1 MLKAIENGDPRV
13 KSVYETILNQVSS
26 KEEDVAR
33 DVSLEELLTK
43 EGLSGEEF
51 MQGLGLT
58 LAEFD
63 SIWDK
68 TYVVTNT
75 LSGAVLN
82 FQSEADAQAAMKLL
96 LEKHP
101 DLSLRFIDN
110 ERELTF
116 MYGKEDVSSD
126 YLVMLEMTSY
136 LL

>member
-58 LAEFD
+58 IAEFD

-75 LSGAVLN
+75 HSGAVLN

>member
-13 KSVYETILNQVSS
+13 KSVYETFLHQVSS

-58 LAEFD
+58 LVEFD

-68 TYVVTNT
+68 SDAVSNT

>member
-13 KSVYETILNQVSS
+13 KSVYETFLHQVSS

-68 TYVVTNT
+68 TDAVSNT
-75 LSGAVLN
+75 HSGAVLN